1 MEKDTRDIRRMSR
14 SLEPITDLSP
24 SYSTKDEENVLTALA
39 DYMIEPPPKVK
50 RTGEDIPS
58 PSGSPVCPDFKAQVC
73 SDLKATGANIPS
85 PDGPPD
91 ISITKQPT
99 IETAEMNS

>member
-1 MEKDTRDIRRMSR
+1 MSR

-73 SDLKATGANIPS
+73 SDLKATGANIHYACRLALRE
-85 PDGPPD
+85 GRRRGRLLTEYLRKKAI
-91 ISITKQPT
+91 ISGR
-99 IETAEMNS
+99 

>member
-58 PSGSPVCPDFKAQVC
+58 PSGSPVCPDFKAHVKPAGLQAVI
-73 SDLKATGANIPS
+73 TTRG